1 MGQRTLPDTKE
12 WMKKNCVYDDNHLN
26 LLLAYI
32 YFLNSSSGPK
42 TKKPQPQK
50 SDQIRMLCLQ
60 MKHLL
65 CMNFMP
71 VRVHSMSTLLPIISL
86 HCEKC

>member
-12 WMKKNCVYDDNHLN
+12 WMKKNCLYDDNHLN

-32 YFLNSSSGPK
+32 YFFNSSSGPK
-42 TKKPQPQK
+42 TKQPQK

-65 CMNFMP
+65 CMNSMP
-71 VRVHSMSTLLPIISL
+71 VHSMSTMLPIISL
-86 HCEKC
+86 LYTVKNINE